1 MDKATTKELIDFI
14 IDSLNIIKKR
24 FSKIASS
31 DDFLKDDD
39 GLEKL
44 DSIAMRIQSIGEAL
58 KNLDKREK
66 EFLLLIA
73 DSKYW
78 SEIIKAR
85 DLISHYYVDLDA
97 ETVYDICEN
106 NLAELEEKIVRLKE
120 LLLGVEK

>member
-1 MDKATTKELIDFI
+1 MDKATTKELVDFI

-24 FSKIASS
+24 FSKITSS

-66 EFLLLIA
+66 KFLLLAA
-73 DSKYW
+73 DASYW
-78 SEIIKAR
+78 SQIIKAR
-85 DLISHYYVDLDA
+85 DFISHHYIDLDA
-97 ETVYDICEN
+97 EVVYDICKN
-106 NLAELEEKIVRLKE
+106 NLVELEEKMVKLKK
-120 LLLGVEK
+120 LL